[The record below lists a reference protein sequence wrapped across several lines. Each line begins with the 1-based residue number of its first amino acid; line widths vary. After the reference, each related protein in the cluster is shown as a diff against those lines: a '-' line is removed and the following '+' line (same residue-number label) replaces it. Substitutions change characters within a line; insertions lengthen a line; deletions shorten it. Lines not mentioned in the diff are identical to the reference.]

1 MNRSGWGIAASIYNW
16 IAGVLGILVG
26 LYIILVSGFFLD
38 LLRRALPDM
47 SVIAIL
53 PMIFGV
59 SYLLFG
65 VLRCVVGF
73 GLITIR
79 GWSRITAVV
88 IHIIFGLWNLTLAV
102 LLIRAD
108 LIGLSLM
115 FVTLF
120 IANVVMS
127 VGLLLRSTADAYAG
141 YSMGGMVGRQ
151 TQIAPAMNYGGYQ
164 APTQAAPTPIQT
176 APAVNA
182 TSAYAQPRPAGVART
197 EVAGQKGPQ
206 IVAWLVE
213 RNGPRAGKEHRLDNQ
228 ITVGRDPGRCEIVL
242 DEGKISSEHA
252 RIRFEQGR
260 YVLFDLASTNHTYV
274 NNQEIQK
281 HVLQDGD
288 QVRLG
293 PNVQMTFVQAG
304 RP

>member
-1 MNRSGWGIAASIYNW
+1 MNRSGWGVAASIYNW
-16 IAGVLGILVG
+16 IAGVIGILVG
-26 LYIILVSGFFLD
+26 LYIVLVSGFFLD
-38 LLRRALPDM
+38 LLRRSLPDM
-47 SVIAIL
+47 SVVAIL
-53 PMIFGV
+53 PIIVGV
-59 SYLLFG
+59 FYLLFG
-65 VLRCVVGF
+65 VLRCVAGF

-88 IHIIFGLWNLTLAV
+88 IHIIFGLWNLALAV

-108 LIGLSLM
+108 LIGLSLI

-141 YSMGGMVGRQ
+141 YSMGVSRQ
-151 TQIAPAMNYGGYQ
+151 TQIAPVINYNYQ
-164 APTQAAPTPIQT
+164 APTQAAPTPIQA
-176 APAVNA
+176 APVAN
-182 TSAYAQPRPAGVART
+182 TTGTYAQPRPVGVART